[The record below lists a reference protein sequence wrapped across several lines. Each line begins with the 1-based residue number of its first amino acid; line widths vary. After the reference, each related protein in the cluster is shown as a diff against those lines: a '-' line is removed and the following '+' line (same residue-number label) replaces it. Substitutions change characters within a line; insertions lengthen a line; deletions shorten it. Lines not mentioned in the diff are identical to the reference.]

1 MAKNHLYKILSHIVE
16 IKPGEEIISFLLFLY
31 FFLIMAPYYIIKPYR
46 DAQYLFEEGSIR
58 LPIAYLSTA
67 IIMGFFVAFYSR
79 LQVRVRRH
87 VLIISSLIFFTVTCF
102 LFREFFIRRLE
113 WTPLT
118 FWVWAN
124 IYIVVL
130 ITQFW
135 LLVND
140 IFNPREIKRLIGF
153 FGSGGLL
160 GGILGGL
167 LTGFLGR
174 IIPDYLLFIA
184 SGMLIVS
191 VFVVN
196 SIFIWQRRRKPIADG
211 PDKKAQEIGEELA
224 RVGFIDCFHTVRKD
238 HYLTLLATVVTLTF
252 VVATFIDYQSKTVIS
267 RTVEKM
273 PDMTEFF
280 GYFHAGLLVLP
291 FFLQLLMTSN
301 LIKRYGIRSA
311 LLLFPFVVLLCAIGI
326 FALPAFLAFALI
338 IKASEKSLSFSLN
351 QSVRELL
358 YIPISPNLK
367 NKAKIFID
375 MFLNRFA
382 KGIGA
387 LILMIFIFFPPEKWE
402 TRVRIVSIISFVFI
416 LGWVFYNL
424 KVSKEYTNTVKQK
437 LELKWERADRLV
449 AEKVDMDYT
458 KLVFDTLES
467 RDRSSVLYAM
477 HLFDLIKQ
485 DKLTPEVRKLISYK
499 SDEMKASSLGGL
511 FEGGETTL
519 YPEMDDYIG
528 EEDWEKEIK
537 EIMSLDVYQE
547 VMSTYVDKVLVDK
560 SEESETAKMEV
571 AKALGLMESHSLLV
585 QKLEELL
592 LEESPEVSKYAIESS
607 AKLRK
612 REHVPSLI
620 QKLESPLTREDAC
633 VALEKYGSKIVG
645 TLADY
650 LADSEEEI
658 ELRKAVA
665 SVLARVG
672 TQEAVDF
679 LSWELAESEE
689 NMNTDIIDA
698 LDRIRSE
705 KVDVEF
711 QENIVRPKMSEEIKA
726 YYQIL
731 IDSYDSKSK
740 RKRGKLSRSLPKSL
754 TDSLMNIFKLLGLIY
769 PREDIFKAY
778 HNIMAGTEDSVDYAV
793 ELLDNVLKKEIRDI
807 LFPIVEDISL
817 EERVKRCR
825 SILKAFPSL

>member
-1 MAKNHLYKILSHIVE
+1 
-16 IKPGEEIISFLLFLY
+16 
-31 FFLIMAPYYIIKPYR
+31 
-46 DAQYLFEEGSIR
+46 
-58 LPIAYLSTA
+58 
-67 IIMGFFVAFYSR
+67 
-79 LQVRVRRH
+79 
-87 VLIISSLIFFTVTCF
+87 
-102 LFREFFIRRLE
+102 
-113 WTPLT
+113 
-118 FWVWAN
+118 
-124 IYIVVL
+124 
-130 ITQFW
+130 
-135 LLVND
+135 
-140 IFNPREIKRLIGF
+140 
-153 FGSGGLL
+153 
-160 GGILGGL
+160 
-167 LTGFLGR
+167 
-174 IIPDYLLFIA
+174 
-184 SGMLIVS
+184 
-191 VFVVN
+191 
-196 SIFIWQRRRKPIADG
+196 
-211 PDKKAQEIGEELA
+211 
-224 RVGFIDCFHTVRKD
+224 
-238 HYLTLLATVVTLTF
+238 
-252 VVATFIDYQSKTVIS
+252 
-267 RTVEKM
+267 
-273 PDMTEFF
+273 
-280 GYFHAGLLVLP
+280 
-291 FFLQLLMTSN
+291 
-301 LIKRYGIRSA
+301 
-311 LLLFPFVVLLCAIGI
+311 
-326 FALPAFLAFALI
+326 
-338 IKASEKSLSFSLN
+338 
-351 QSVRELL
+351 
-358 YIPISPNLK
+358 
-367 NKAKIFID
+367 
-375 MFLNRFA
+375 
-382 KGIGA
+382 
-387 LILMIFIFFPPEKWE
+387 MIFIFIRLDWLV
-402 TRVRIVSIISFVFI
+402 RVRIVSIISVVFI
-416 LGWVFYNL
+416 LVWVFYNL

-620 QKLESPLTREDAC
+620 QKLENPLTREDAC

-650 LADSEEEI
+650 LADSGEEI

-711 QENIVRPKMSEEIKA
+711 QEKIVRPKISKEIKA

-740 RKRGKLSRSLPKSL
+740 RKRGKLSRGLPKNL

-778 HNIMAGTEDSVDYAV
+778 HNIIAGTEDSVDYAV
-793 ELLDNVLKKEIRDI
+793 ELLDNMLKKEIRDI

-817 EERVKRCR
+817 EERVKRCQ